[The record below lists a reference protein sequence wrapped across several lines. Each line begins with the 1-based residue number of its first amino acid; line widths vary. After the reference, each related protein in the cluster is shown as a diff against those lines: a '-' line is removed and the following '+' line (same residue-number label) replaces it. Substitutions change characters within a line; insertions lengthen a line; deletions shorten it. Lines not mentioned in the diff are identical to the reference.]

1 MNRHT
6 QSIFRAHR
14 RGSGCICKDPV
25 HGGLKFVP
33 KKGSTEQQW
42 ELAQKNKI
50 DL

>member
-25 HGGLKFVP
+25 HGGLKFVR
-33 KKGSTEQQW
+33 KKTSTKEQW
-42 ELAQKNKI
+42 NHAVKNKI